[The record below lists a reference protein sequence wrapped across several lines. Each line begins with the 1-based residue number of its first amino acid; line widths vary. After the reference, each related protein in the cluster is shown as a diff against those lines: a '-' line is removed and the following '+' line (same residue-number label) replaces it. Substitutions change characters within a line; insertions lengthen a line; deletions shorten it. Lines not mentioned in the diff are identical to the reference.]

1 MDFFK
6 GGLPQV
12 VPIIKMTGETPE
24 VCSDKEKNEKL
35 DNIQLCK
42 TQIYG
47 VLRILDRVHWHVG

>member
-24 VCSDKEKNEKL
+24 VRSDKEKKEKL
-35 DNIQLCK
+35 DNVQLCK
-42 TQIYG
+42 TQI
-47 VLRILDRVHWHVG
+47 